1 MNYQFLLSKNRKTP
15 QNQPIPGREAE
26 MVQGRSGGWMFQ
38 ADSWS
43 VLRRCLLIGT
53 AQSTFYADQH
63 ELTTEF
69 VAVLNQAI
77 ALDPDRVAQ
86 EILYASD
93 GHALNNSAPILALVL
108 LSMGESPPGQARL
121 SGNIPPGGAHR
132 QPFLRV
138 AELHQGSAG
147 IWQGRARGGESVA
160 GPRGRA
166 GAGLPVA
173 EIPAAPRLS
182 PSGCPAVV
190 SREAADR

>member
-15 QNQPIPGREAE
+15 QNQPLPGREAE
-26 MVQGRSGGWMFQ
+26 MVQGRSGGWMFH

-108 LSMGESPPGQARL
+108 LSMGESPRAKRAFQEIFPQVVRTGSHFYEWL
-121 SGNIPPGGAHR
+121 SYTKG
-132 QPFLRV
+132 LRGFGKV
-138 AELHQGSAG
+138 VRE
-147 IWQGRARGGESVA
+147 A
-160 GPRGRA
+160 GPMKHGTTVIAFVEDPDGYKIELIEHR
-166 GAGLPVA
+166 
-173 EIPAAPRLS
+173 
-182 PSGCPAVV
+182 
-190 SREAADR
+190 

>member
-93 GHALNNSAPILALVL
+93 GHALNKPADRAEARAMLRQLSGRTHTVFTGLALRHHAKGVRVDR
-108 LSMGESPPGQARL
+108 GV
-121 SGNIPPGGAHR
+121 GATGT
-132 QPFLRV
+132 
-138 AELHQGSAG
+138 E
-147 IWQGRARGGESVA
+147 
-160 GPRGRA
+160 
-166 GAGLPVA
+166 
-173 EIPAAPRLS
+173 
-182 PSGCPAVV
+182 
-190 SREAADR
+190 